1 MISYDVH
8 QVDEESIYLQE
19 EEEPDEETL
28 MTQLLEQGEDAAFVQ
43 EFEEQILAACQE
55 SADLSACLAS
65 Y

>member
-1 MISYDVH
+1 MMFTRWMKNP
-8 QVDEESIYLQE
+8 SIYLQE

-55 SADLSACLAS
+55 SADLSACLAR